1 MLDSNLYIPYQKI
14 LINPI
19 LKLKILKHLHPNL
32 ITLFSCLF
40 GIFSFFLI
48 ILNHKYLAISSL
60 LLSGYFDTLDGS
72 IARLTNQKSNLG
84 SVLDIFSDRI
94 VEMLIFIALFL
105 VDPQSRAFFTILM
118 LASSYLCVTSFLVV
132 GIFSQNDGKKSFH
145 YSSGIIE
152 RAEAFIFFIA
162 MIFFE
167 KFFKILALSYSTLV
181 FLTAFIRIF
190 EFMKNSYSNK
200 LQ

>member
-1 MLDSNLYIPYQKI
+1 MLDSNFYFSYQKI

-19 LKLKILKHLHPNL
+19 LKLKILKKFHPNI

-48 ILNHKYLAISSL
+48 ITHHKYLAASSL

-72 IARLTNQKSNLG
+72 IARFTNQKSNLG

-94 VEMLIFIALFL
+94 VEMLTFIALFL
-105 VDPQSRAFFTILM
+105 VAPQNRAIFTIIM
-118 LASSYLCVTSFLVV
+118 LASSYLCITSFLVV
-132 GIFSQNDGKKSFH
+132 GIFSQNEGVKSFH

-152 RAEAFIFFIA
+152 RSEAFIFFIA
-162 MIFFE
+162 MILFD
-167 KFFKILALSYSTLV
+167 KFFYILSLSFSTLV

-190 EFMKNSYSNK
+190 EFIKNFNPNK

>member
-1 MLDSNLYIPYQKI
+1 MHPYSLY
-14 LINPI
+14 
-19 LKLKILKHLHPNL
+19 
-32 ITLFSCLF
+32 LFSCIF

-48 ILNHKYLAISSL
+48 ILNHKYLALSSL

-72 IARLTNQKSNLG
+72 IARLRNQKSNLG

-105 VDPQSRAFFTILM
+105 VDPQNRAFFTILM

-132 GIFSQNDGKKSFH
+132 GIFSQNEGQKSFH

-152 RAEAFIFFIA
+152 RGEAFIFFIL
-162 MIFFE
+162 MILFE
-167 KFFKILALSYSTLV
+167 KFFKILALSFSSLV
-181 FLTAFIRIF
+181 FLTAFIRVF
-190 EFMKNSYSNK
+190 EFTKNSYSNK